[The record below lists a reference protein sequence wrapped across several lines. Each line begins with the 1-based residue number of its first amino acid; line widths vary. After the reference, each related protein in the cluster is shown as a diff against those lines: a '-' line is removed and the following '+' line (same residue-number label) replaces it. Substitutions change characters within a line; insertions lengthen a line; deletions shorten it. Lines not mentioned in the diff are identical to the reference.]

1 MKVFLVAPPGYDTFK
16 YIEVQLEY
24 EAHGKHIVY
33 DSSRLCNTLPYEATE
48 EEYIKLFSCVMDM
61 CDYVC
66 FLGEY
71 KNDHELMELY
81 KHAKETD
88 ITIIERK

>member
-1 MKVFLVAPPGYDTFK
+1 MKIFLVATPGYDTAK
-16 YIEVQLEY
+16 YIDVQTEY
-24 EAHGKHIVY
+24 ESFGKNVVY
-33 DSSRLCNTLPYEATE
+33 DSSKLFNVLPYDATE

-66 FLGEY
+66 FLGAFE
-71 KNDHELMELY
+71 NDHELMELY
-81 KHAKETD
+81 KHAKETE